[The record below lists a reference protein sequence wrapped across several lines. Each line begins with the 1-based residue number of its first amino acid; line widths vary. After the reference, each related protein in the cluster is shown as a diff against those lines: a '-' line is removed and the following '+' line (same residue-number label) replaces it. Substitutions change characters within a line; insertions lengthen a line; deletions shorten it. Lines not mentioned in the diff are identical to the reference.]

1 MRGTLLATDVDW
13 DYASDNLSATPHKY
27 IEAIVMGGDVHVF
40 THLLLP
46 TIFGY
51 WMDSKREQQVAA
63 VIRSVDDNQ
72 HRLLLFQ
79 QDNVLKMCVYCL
91 KQVTVNDKRPYQAV
105 IRLIGGR
112 DTVGWRYDWLFGILC
127 RGCQTRPH
135 YKLLYM
141 ENSDD
146 DFVEMSECIE
156 EYIFS
161 ESVRVEDYIGKPD
174 KKSSPMERLYLA
186 LTKSYLARLEKANM
200 TASLA
205 ICLRMQ
211 KHRECYHCNGEHD
224 EDPKDPLGNTH
235 ICMSCGVVSFCEE
248 DQKVASIYHG
258 PLCKDLQGE
267 GCRVFDIE
275 RSQIVKRKSI
285 L

>member
-63 VIRSVDDNQ
+63 VIRSV
-72 HRLLLFQ
+72 
-79 QDNVLKMCVYCL
+79 
-91 KQVTVNDKRPYQAV
+91 PYQAV

-112 DTVGWRYDWLFGILC
+112 DTVGWRYDWLFAILC
-127 RGCQTRPH
+127 RNCQTRPH

-205 ICLRMQ
+205 MCLRLQ
-211 KHRECYHCNGEHD
+211 KHRSCYHCNGEHD
-224 EDPKDPLGNTH
+224 DGDNTH